1 MEIGTRNWVIIGGSF
16 GILTLLIV
24 ANQYEDRPRA
34 ATVPSPAQTAPAP
47 EISAP
52 PAPSPEEIR
61 EHALQTLEDGD
72 EKEIR
77 TLLSEAGKPGG
88 ARGESRLRQAFGAF
102 RERLPAGRTR
112 LRGPQEN
119 RRVQGHRADHGNPQI
134 HGFPGRGRP
143 LRGDPQDYAKAE
155 LLPGVLERLDAL
167 GMLERNGL
175 MPWIDRDLLNASLGK
190 AQGADLLR
198 GMKVLRNRPS
208 LVSSGMDALAR
219 GLEDADPMLRMT
231 AAEAIKKAVAAKRLD
246 PPRGGAFWP
255 DGWTGKPSRCSAPS
269 SPAAS
274 RWPKGS
280 WRPRPSPHSPD

>member
-88 ARGESRLRQAFGAF
+88 ARGKAVYAKLSELSEKGSLPGELACGALKRTGGSKAIEPITAILKSTDSRAVVAHCAVTL
-102 RERLPAGRTR
+102 
-112 LRGPQEN
+112 
-119 RRVQGHRADHGNPQI
+119 
-134 HGFPGRGRP
+134 
-143 LRGDPQDYAKAE
+143 QDYAKAE

-246 PPRGGAFWP
+246 PAQGRGLLAGRLDRETEPVLRAEL
-255 DGWTGKPSRCSAPS
+255 TGGIEVAQGLLETETVSAQP
-269 SPAAS
+269 
-274 RWPKGS
+274 
-280 WRPRPSPHSPD
+280 